1 MSPSPCCLFTLYH
14 NPNQPH
20 CSLYHEQH
28 TSRLFDIRAS
38 PTRPDHRTPPSRT
51 IIDRTASRT
60 TSDRRPAARVRR
72 PLGITLQLIET
83 MPSPQRQGATLPVI
97 KDIRPRPSTSIT
109 TLPIIETV
117 RPSARQPRHF
127 PRPSVVQAT
136 VEDARPSIHI
146 VDARPS
152 IEARG
157 RAQSPPVLAV
167 PASAMSPVKPRRLHA
182 SSASRPPPKIRI
194 SSSSAPPAAPN
205 PPRRTS
211 ATAAAL
217 HTQHVRAAS
226 DTFRPTAPRAR
237 VTRYAHSDDVAV
249 ASSSSSGSQ
258 IRSPRRPH
266 RTERLTARAE
276 NDERLDDLIREKR
289 GKDVSRRRDVVPVR
303 RSVSRERVPRRNE
316 QVFPRQGRVS
326 GSGDRHEEER
336 VVISRHKRPS
346 FLNF

>member
-1 MSPSPCCLFTLYH
+1 
-14 NPNQPH
+14 
-20 CSLYHEQH
+20 
-28 TSRLFDIRAS
+28 
-38 PTRPDHRTPPSRT
+38 
-51 IIDRTASRT
+51 
-60 TSDRRPAARVRR
+60 
-72 PLGITLQLIET
+72 
-83 MPSPQRQGATLPVI
+83 MPSPQPLGGALPI
-97 KDIRPRPSTSIT
+97 IRDIRHRPSTPIT

-117 RPSARQPRHF
+117 RPSARQPRHS
-127 PRPSVVQAT
+127 PRPSVVQVQAT
-136 VEDARPSIHI
+136 IEDARPSIHI

-157 RAQSPPVLAV
+157 RTQSPPILAV
-167 PASAMSPVKPRRLHA
+167 PASAKSPVKPQRPHA
-182 SSASRPPPKIRI
+182 SSISRPRPKIRI

-249 ASSSSSGSQ
+249 ASSSSSSSHT
-258 IRSPRRPH
+258 RSPRRTH
-266 RTERLTARAE
+266 RTERLTARAD
-276 NDERLDDLIREKR
+276 NDDRLDDLVQEKR

-303 RSVSRERVPRRNE
+303 RSASRERVPRRNE
-316 QVFPRQGRVS
+316 QGSPRQGRAS
-326 GSGDRHEEER
+326 GSRDRHEEER